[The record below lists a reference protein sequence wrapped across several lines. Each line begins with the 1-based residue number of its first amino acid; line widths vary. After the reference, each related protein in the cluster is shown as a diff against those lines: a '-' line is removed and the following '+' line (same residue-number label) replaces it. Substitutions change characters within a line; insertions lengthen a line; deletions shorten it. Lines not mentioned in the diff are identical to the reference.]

1 MCLQV
6 CIPIAAARPPRR
18 RKRVRGRRPFGGALF
33 FLSVAART
41 TKQRIAVPKNSQKK
55 DEIPVM

>member
-6 CIPIAAARPPRR
+6 CIPRAAARPRRR

-33 FLSVAART
+33 FLSVAARI
-41 TKQRIAVPKNSQKK
+41 TKTRTAVPKNSPKK
-55 DEIPVM
+55 HETAVM